1 MDRECIPLAFRVILI
16 ISHSFRWL
24 DCQLQTLRKCAT
36 PVAVRKT
43 LSDLP
48 KSLEAYYTSVL
59 ENVEESN
66 RVSVKN
72 LLRWVVFMFRPVS
85 MLSIYL
91 QVDSGSSLN

>member
-1 MDRECIPLAFRVILI
+1 MDRECIPSAFRVILI

-36 PVAVRKT
+36 PAAVQKI

-59 ENVEESN
+59 ENVEECN

-72 LLRWVVFMFRPVS
+72 LLRWVAFALRPVS

-91 QVDSGSSLN
+91 QVDSGSTLS